1 VRSVLLGDYRPA
13 GTWLHR
19 LPAGV
24 KLVALAVISVVLVV
38 FGDWYVAVAG
48 VLLAAALLLY
58 AAGRPAAVLRALRSV
73 LVVAFL
79 LGAWQAWQ
87 NGWPRAVSS
96 VGDLVTLVL
105 LASVLTTTTPVEAIL
120 DRIVRWLRPFRRF
133 GVDPELVGLAFSLMI
148 RAIPRIAEIADETR
162 DAALARGL
170 QRDPRARLTPLVIR
184 VVVHARATGDA
195 LTARGIADD

>member
-24 KLVALAVISVVLVV
+24 KLVALAVVSVGVVV

>member
-1 VRSVLLGDYRPA
+1 MRNLLLGDYRPA
-13 GTWLHR
+13 RTLLHR
-19 LPAGV
+19 LPAAV
-24 KLVALAVISVVLVV
+24 KLVALAVVSVLVV
-38 FGDWYVAVAG
+38 VFAGPLPAVGGTVVAG
-48 VLLAAALLLY
+48 ALLLY

-73 LVVAFL
+73 LVVAVL

-96 VGDLVTLVL
+96 VGDLLTLVL

-120 DRIVRWLRPFRRF
+120 DQVVRWLRPFRRL

-148 RAIPRIAEIADETR
+148 RAVPRIAEIADETR

-170 QRDPRARLTPLVIR
+170 QRDPRARLTPLVLR
-184 VVVHARATGDA
+184 VVANARATGDA
-195 LTARGIADD
+195 LTARGVGD